1 MKKIDFYR
9 EIINSISTKLLQDAD
24 SEFERQQ
31 QEYGMVRGIEL
42 WDDFCRSHY
51 EELTE
56 SRYQDMINALQSEKA
71 SLKSS
76 LGIYKSM
83 YQKEKHCN
91 SDGQKIFRKTDF
103 TKLRNIVKLATAI
116 LEEKGEMVNE

>member
-24 SEFERQQ
+24 LEFERQQ
-31 QEYGMVRGIEL
+31 QEYGMVRGIKF
-42 WDDFCRSHY
+42 WDDFCRNHY

-56 SRYQDMINALQSEKA
+56 SRYQEMINNLQAEKR

-83 YQKEKHCN
+83 YQKEKNCN
-91 SDGQKIFRKTDF
+91 SDGQKIFRETDF